1 MADPTVLVPASFDL
15 LWSAGLV
22 AIGIGAVVVVV
33 LVVRSTGRLVRHGI
47 DPTTVDA
54 ELAARL
60 LQSQALAPARGGH
73 GGSGRGPQRRG
84 AARRARRAAR
94 PRRDQRGRA
103 GRGQGAG
110 PGGPL

>member
-60 LQSQALAPARGGH
+60 LQSQALAPAVGGTEAAAAVRSVEERLAELDALHARGVI
-73 GGSGRGPQRRG
+73 SEDERA
-84 AARRARRAAR
+84 AARARVLA
-94 PRRDQRGRA
+94 D
-103 GRGQGAG
+103 
-110 PGGPL
+110 L